1 MEFKESWMS
10 GIPFSLDP
18 IHLCEP
24 SDKKIYYHYTSM
36 EKLWKILEGEQLR
49 ATQACF
55 SNDSEEISMGIKV
68 IKKVCKELFL
78 GKDTEMMT
86 FIENLSRDDLDSYI
100 ICFCDKDDKLSQW
113 RAYCKKGGASIG
125 FAFDDSLPSYYFSK
139 MEGYRRVEKN
149 CQLYPVFYYNYD
161 SVCKKCSKC
170 LTHRKLKKIIKNKMK
185 IIGDN
190 QAKKMAILEIIPYI
204 KHCGFCEE
212 EEHRLLIENPLD
224 YSMRNTAF
232 VSDEIVEYFEN
243 DGKKSPHINISF
255 SNNINSSDR
264 NICIFCEEV
273 QFDDILDKISKEIE
287 KYNITVPDDKKIVLD
302 NIKHVTS
309 KEKKI
314 LIGQCEESVQ
324 KQLFGIIDR
333 INSPLDI
340 DNSSEIIPI
349 WCDGHLPIRTIT
361 VAPSLDQERQ
371 ISMIKHFCTHN
382 QFWMKYVKVVGSKI
396 PYRYY

>member
-10 GIPFSLDP
+10 GIPFNLDP

-24 SDKKIYYHYTSM
+24 SDEKIYYHYTSM
-36 EKLWKILEGEQLR
+36 EKMWKILEGEQLR

-68 IKKVCKELFL
+68 IKKACTELFS

-113 RAYCKKGGASIG
+113 RAYCKEGGASVG
-125 FAFDDSLPSYYFSK
+125 FAFDDSLPNYYFSK
-139 MEGYRRVEKN
+139 KEGYHRIEKK

-161 SVCKKCSKC
+161 SKCKNCSVC
-170 LTHRKLKKIIKNKMK
+170 LTYDRLKEIIGNKMN
-185 IIGDN
+185 IIGDT
-190 QAKKMAILEIIPYI
+190 QAKKIAILEIVPYI

-224 YSMRNTAF
+224 YTMRNTTF
-232 VSDEIVEYFEN
+232 TSDDIIEYFEK
-243 DGKKSPHINISF
+243 DGKISPYINISF

-264 NICIFCEEV
+264 NICVFSDEG
-273 QFDDILDKISKEIE
+273 QFDGILNKIMKEIE
-287 KYNITVPDDKKIVLD
+287 KFNITVQDDEKIALD
-302 NIKHVTS
+302 NIKYVPS

-314 LIGQCEESVQ
+314 IIGQCEESIQ

-340 DNSSEIIPI
+340 NDSSEIIPI

-371 ISMIKHFCTHN
+371 ISMIKHFCTHK